1 MDVVFSQY
9 REAPSLED
17 EHDQESIDTQTAA
30 AAVVPSACDAKP
42 IYFPVSLTKFVVMN
56 FCTFGMYQF
65 YWFYENWKFI
75 REREQSE
82 VSPFWRTAV
91 AFVYCYPLFEKIRSS
106 AASIR
111 IDQPFSIQFL
121 ATGWI
126 LSCLLGLLPDPYG
139 MAAFVSFLFLIPV
152 QQTANLINESLA
164 PGHDRNDRFTVW
176 NAVAVVIGTL
186 LFILVVIAI
195 IIPRK

>member
-1 MDVVFSQY
+1 M
-9 REAPSLED
+9 PSLED
-17 EHDQESIDTQTAA
+17 EHDQESVDIRTAA

-42 IYFPVSLTKFVVMN
+42 IYFPVSMTKFVVMN
-56 FCTFGMYQF
+56 FCTLGMYQF

-82 VSPFWRTAV
+82 VSPFWRTAF
-91 AFVYCYPLFEKIRSS
+91 AFIYCYPLFEKIRSN
-106 AASIR
+106 AASLKIGR
-111 IDQPFSIQFL
+111 PFSVPFL

-126 LSCLLGLLPDPYG
+126 LSSLLGVLPDPYA
-139 MAAFVSFLFLIPV
+139 MAAFLSFLFLIPV
-152 QQTANLINESLA
+152 QQTANHINESLV

-176 NAVAVVIGTL
+176 NKIAVVIAAL

-195 IIPRK
+195 IISRN

>member
-1 MDVVFSQY
+1 M
-9 REAPSLED
+9 ED
-17 EHDQESIDTQTAA
+17 EHDQESVDTRTAA

-75 REREQSE
+75 REREQSD
-82 VSPFWRTAV
+82 VSPFWRTAF
-91 AFVYCYPLFEKIRSS
+91 AFIYCYPLFEKIWSS
-106 AASIR
+106 AASLEIG
-111 IDQPFSIQFL
+111 QPFSVPFL

-126 LSCLLGLLPDPYG
+126 LSSLLGVLPDPYA
-139 MAAFVSFLFLIPV
+139 MAAFLSFLFLIPV
-152 QQTANLINESLA
+152 QQTANRINESLA
-164 PGHDRNDRFTVW
+164 PGHDRNDRLTAW
-176 NAVAVVIGTL
+176 NTVAVVIAAL

-195 IIPRK
+195 IISRE